1 MKTITKLQTLEQD
14 QKLREQV
21 QMIMNQSL
29 MIRKLLQLMK
39 GSMIQ

>member
-1 MKTITKLQTLEQD
+1 MKTITKLQTLELD

-39 GSMIQ
+39 GYMIR